1 MKLRDVRN
9 HKEPPLNVIP
19 MIDIMFFLLVFF
31 MLSTM
36 YMIDLKTIQVKLP
49 QASHAATDTT
59 SNFAVTLKADGS
71 LYLGDK
77 PIELSMLLKQAGA
90 EQKLNDRF
98 GVVLRVEKKV
108 EYDQVITLIDKL
120 KGAGVTRFG
129 LATDGKK

>member
-36 YMIDLKTIQVKLP
+36 YMVDLKTIPVKLP
-49 QASHAATDTT
+49 QASHAATDTS

-71 LYLGDK
+71 IYLGDK
-77 PIELSMLLKQAGA
+77 PVELNLLLKQAGA
-90 EQKLNDRF
+90 EQKLNPSF
-98 GVVLRVEKKV
+98 GVVLRAEKTV